1 MWHGYQVRSH
11 KLPETLQEEPQGSAY
26 AMQVE
31 VTITLDRHV
40 RLKSVI
46 RSRDGLWVIIDK

>member
-46 RSRDGLWVIIDK
+46 RSRWFVGNN